1 MKTTS
6 LKALFPLRAIWTIC
20 FFGWFLAGCLDSAA
34 EDKTLKIAVSADMRF
49 TMDSIVERY
58 EKKTG
63 ITCEVISG
71 SSGILAT
78 QIKKGAPYDLFFSA
92 NEQFTKDLYTNKLA
106 EKPQTFATGQ
116 LVFVYSGKER
126 FSSIETAISSKDIK
140 RIGQADEIGAP
151 YGKATAVY
159 MSKQAFKNTFDS
171 KKVVGE
177 SIEQVNH
184 FLESGAVD
192 AIFTS
197 YSFVVKNQQKY
208 PFLLVDHELYPA
220 IRQSSV
226 VLSKGGN
233 ASTAATTSF
242 MNYFR
247 SAESKAIIAHFGYIV
262 QQ

>member
-6 LKALFPLRAIWTIC
+6 FKALFPLCTIC
-20 FFGWFLAGCLDSAA
+20 TIGLFAFFSAGCSGSD
-34 EDKTLKIAVSADMRF
+34 DKSKPLKIAVSADMRF
-49 TMDSIVERY
+49 TMDSIVVRF

-63 ITCEVISG
+63 TKCEVISG

-78 QIKKGAPYDLFFSA
+78 QIKNGAPYDLFFSA
-92 NEQFTKDLYTNKLA
+92 NEQFATDLYTHKLA
-106 EKPQTFATGQ
+106 EKPHTFATGQ

-126 FSSIETAISSKDIK
+126 FSSIQEAISAKELK

-151 YGKATAVY
+151 YGKATAAY
-159 MSKQAFKNTFDS
+159 MKSQPFKQAYAS

-197 YSFVVKNQQKY
+197 YSFVIKNQQKY
-208 PFLLVDHELYPA
+208 AFILVDPELYPE

-226 VLSKGGN
+226 VLTKGGN
-233 ASTAATTSF
+233 MPSEATKSF
-242 MNYFR
+242 MKHFQ
-247 SAESKAIIAHFGYIV
+247 SAESKAIIAHFGYLV